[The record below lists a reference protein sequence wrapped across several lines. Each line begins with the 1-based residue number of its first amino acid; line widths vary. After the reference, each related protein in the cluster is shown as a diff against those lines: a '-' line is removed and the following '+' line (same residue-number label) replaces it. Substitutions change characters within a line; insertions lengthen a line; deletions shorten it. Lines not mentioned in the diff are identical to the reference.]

1 MSNEDTGANNSVPT
15 TAVEQLTEQE
25 VRQVVRDEVNQLI
38 EVRSDTENPC
48 LEDVWVAGQ
57 PLGKIIE
64 SNRETAKSAEKLAK
78 EARSSEDQPVGES
91 AENQSNRAELLPI
104 ERIARL
110 KESSGEPENN
120 PFADTT
126 PSVDRAVAI
135 YQHFREWSSK
145 AKAGRVIRDN
155 LKKLLN
161 TATGESLAWKQVY
174 RACEKLEEY
183 SKGSIEFIQ
192 HDRHG
197 WMLVSGRSSSVGA
210 GG

>member
-1 MSNEDTGANNSVPT
+1 MSNEDTGANNSCPT
-15 TAVEQLTEQE
+15 TVEELKNELDSVKAELQSVKQEFHNYRNAVSKKFSGHEEELTE
-25 VRQVVRDEVNQLI
+25 L
-38 EVRSDTENPC
+38 
-48 LEDVWVAGQ
+48 
-57 PLGKIIE
+57 
-64 SNRETAKSAEKLAK
+64 
-78 EARSSEDQPVGES
+78 EARFEEETPTPDEPETGSQDS
-91 AENQSNRAELLPI
+91 ELLPI

-110 KESSGEPENN
+110 KESSGEPESN

-183 SKGSIEFIQ
+183 SKGNIEFIQ

>member
-1 MSNEDTGANNSVPT
+1 MKDNAPAANESSGMTIEELQSELQSVKSELSST
-15 TAVEQLTEQE
+15 KEQLQSVKNEFHNYRKAVSKKFSGHE
-25 VRQVVRDEVNQLI
+25 DE
-38 EVRSDTENPC
+38 
-48 LEDVWVAGQ
+48 LEE
-57 PLGKIIE
+57 L
-64 SNRETAKSAEKLAK
+64 
-78 EARSSEDQPVGES
+78 EARFEEDEPTGKTS
-91 AENQSNRAELLPI
+91 KDQSNGDELLPI

-110 KESSGEPENN
+110 KESDEPTEGDN

-135 YQHFREWSSK
+135 YEHFRKWSSK
-145 AKAGRVIRDN
+145 AKAGRVIQEN
-155 LKKLLN
+155 LRKLLN

-174 RACEKLEEY
+174 RACQKLEEY

-197 WMLVSGRSSSVGA
+197 WILVQERASSVGT